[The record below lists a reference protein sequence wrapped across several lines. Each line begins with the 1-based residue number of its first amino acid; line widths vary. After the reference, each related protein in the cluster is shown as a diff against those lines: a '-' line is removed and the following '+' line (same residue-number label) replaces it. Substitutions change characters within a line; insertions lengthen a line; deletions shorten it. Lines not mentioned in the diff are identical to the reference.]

1 MLDLLLSRFIII
13 KVGKYIY
20 EEFKEAAWKVLIE
33 REHIED
39 ENLATKIV
47 NVVWQRSSI
56 NTNIRH
62 NVIKISR
69 LAWNIKAKITCF
81 QQNNLKKLVP
91 NEHIVLQVPLISDMY
106 YVLYSCMHILMKSST

>member
-13 KVGKYIY
+13 KVGKYSY
-20 EEFKEAAWKVLIE
+20 EEFKEVAWNVLIE

-56 NTNIRH
+56 NTNIRT
-62 NVIKISR
+62 VIKISR
-69 LAWNIKAKITCF
+69 LAWNIKANLTCF
-81 QQNNLKKLVP
+81 QQNNLKNMVP
-91 NEHIVLQVPLISDMY
+91 NEPIVLQVPLISDMY
-106 YVLYSCMHILMKSST
+106 DVLYSCMRILMKSFT

>member
-47 NVVWQRSSI
+47 NVV
-56 NTNIRH
+56 
-62 NVIKISR
+62 
-69 LAWNIKAKITCF
+69 
-81 QQNNLKKLVP
+81 
-91 NEHIVLQVPLISDMY
+91 
-106 YVLYSCMHILMKSST
+106 